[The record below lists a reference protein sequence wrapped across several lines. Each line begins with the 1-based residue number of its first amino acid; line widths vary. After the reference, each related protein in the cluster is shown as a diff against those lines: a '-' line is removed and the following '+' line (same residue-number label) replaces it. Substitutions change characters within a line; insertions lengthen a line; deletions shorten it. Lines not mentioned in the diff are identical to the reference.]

1 MCYFRNLRRVVGKRW
16 PPAALTWSSTPVP
29 CPHRQTSSSNSSRCP
44 RKWFQQH
51 CSSPCPASFCERA
64 KPRKSS
70 PLHHLK
76 PADYTHP
83 EGMLS
88 LQITLLFLSLHFFF
102 LCLRGME
109 WQYLTFP
116 AFLSL
121 DLSPLIPFSLPLWF
135 HPVFICTPARFSLL
149 LSGMF
154 LPVWEFEAFY
164 IRVYANLFCQLI

>member
-1 MCYFRNLRRVVGKRW
+1 MCYFRNLRRVVGRRW
-16 PPAALTWSSTPVP
+16 PPAALTWSSTLVP

-88 LQITLLFLSLHFFF
+88 LQITLLFLSLHFFY
-102 LCLRGME
+102 LCLCDRE

-121 DLSPLIPFSLPLWF
+121 DLSPSHPFLSSSPSMISSCLHM
-135 HPVFICTPARFSLL
+135 HPSEVLSFAVWNVLATVGIWGLLHTCT
-149 LSGMF
+149 
-154 LPVWEFEAFY
+154 
-164 IRVYANLFCQLI
+164 C